1 MHRKKLKLKKSGT
14 WGKRTGRRREN
25 NPWGKVSLINLWRC
39 KQKKFFVIL
48 VVHNVTIRIIYNFNS
63 SNPQMLSLTLVTF
76 WAREQFA
83 IGGCPLHCP
92 YPLDASSVLPSTPS
106 VVKTKNVSTE
116 GKICPLLRTTALTFQ
131 LPTEKKG
138 YPSFSEITWRAEN
151 NSKNPFKS
159 NTDSSKFSS
168 DRRKRIGHLFS
179 FCPGI

>member
-1 MHRKKLKLKKSGT
+1 
-14 WGKRTGRRREN
+14 
-25 NPWGKVSLINLWRC
+25 
-39 KQKKFFVIL
+39 
-48 VVHNVTIRIIYNFNS
+48 
-63 SNPQMLSLTLVTF
+63 MLSLTLVTF

-138 YPSFSEITWRAEN
+138 YPSFSEIT
-151 NSKNPFKS
+151 
-159 NTDSSKFSS
+159 
-168 DRRKRIGHLFS
+168 
-179 FCPGI
+179 